1 MGLSLLFIYSLW
13 LLWLLHHDGRERAS
27 VSSSIWIVLAWA
39 LIHGT
44 RPVTSWIAGV
54 DPSIFTAGSRDEG
67 NPVEALVNLF
77 LIIAGLIVLWRRGT
91 RLSVAVKDNA
101 WLFVLYL
108 FWLLSIGWSDYP
120 LITFKRLF
128 KDLGTIVMVL
138 VVLTE
143 LKPAEAIRAVCT
155 RVAYM
160 SIPLSILLYRYYPGW
175 GRTFVGYKGD
185 TQSYVGVTESKNTLG
200 VLACVSALF
209 LLWDLLELRGKK
221 QSVSGRGVFFS
232 RVLVLLMCWYL
243 LLAINSATSLICA
256 VIGSGL
262 FIAFG
267 LSFIKRNPGRVE
279 VFGWSAA
286 AGVWLLDSLFN
297 IKEMILQSLG
307 RDTTLTSRTNIWAV
321 LTDYQDNSLGGAG
334 FDTFWAGERI
344 KLLADKTFGIIQA
357 HNGYIETY
365 LNGGFIGTTLLV
377 VLLIS
382 AYLRIRKGLVLGR
395 SEDNARFVLLL
406 IALMYNVTEAS
417 FNKPGTMWFVTVY
430 AIMEYRAQLP
440 TRQASRSE
448 DDGSF
453 EESDTHQAPL
463 SWNYPHAGSA
473 K

>member
-1 MGLSLLFIYSLW
+1 MGLLILFACSLW
-13 LLWLLHHDGRERAS
+13 LLWLLRRDGRERPS
-27 VSSSIWIVLAWA
+27 VSSSIWIVLAWI

-44 RPVTSWIAGV
+44 RPVTSWLARI
-54 DPSIFTAGSRDEG
+54 DPSIFLAESRDEG

-77 LIIAGLIVLWRRGT
+77 LIVAGLFVLRRRGT
-91 RLSVAVKDNA
+91 RLSEVIKDNA

-108 FWLLSIGWSDYP
+108 FWLFSIGWSDYP

-143 LKPAEAIRAVCT
+143 LKPDESIRAVCA
-155 RVAYM
+155 RVAYIC
-160 SIPLSILLYRYYPGW
+160 IPLSIVLYRYFPNL
-175 GRTFVGYKGD
+175 GRVYVGYQGDTPTFVG
-185 TQSYVGVTESKNTLG
+185 VAENKNTLG

-221 QSVSGRGVFFS
+221 QSVSGRGMFFS

-243 LLAINSATSLICA
+243 LLTINSATALICA

-262 FIAFG
+262 LIAFD
-267 LSFIKRNPGRVE
+267 LSFIKRSPSRVE

-286 AGVWLLDSLFN
+286 VGAWLLDSTFN
-297 IKEMILQSLG
+297 LKEMILQSLG
-307 RDTTLTSRTNIWAV
+307 RSITLTSRTDIWAV
-321 LTDYQDNSLGGAG
+321 LMDFQDNPLGGAG

-344 KLLADKTFGIIQA
+344 ELLADKTFGIIQA
-357 HNGYIETY
+357 HNGYLETY
-365 LNGGFIGTTLLV
+365 LNGGLIGVGLLV

-382 AYLRIRKGLVLGR
+382 AYWQIRKRLVIGR
-395 SEDNARFVLLL
+395 REDNARFVLLL
-406 IALMYNVTEAS
+406 MALIYNVSEAS

-430 AIMEYRAQLP
+430 AIMEYRAQLLS
-440 TRQASRSE
+440 RQISQSE
-448 DDGSF
+448 DDSSLQ
-453 EESDTHQAPL
+453 ESQTHRAPL
-463 SWNYPHAGSA
+463 SWDYPQVRPA